1 MIELAAGAGFSFVW
15 RADAGRWLLEEGEAG
30 KKALPV
36 SGGPFRVGRSPDCEL
51 VLPHSEE
58 LCLTTSRWHCYLV
71 EAEGRWLINDGSLNA
86 VPETGLPK
94 PSISGTFLN
103 GRRLWQSAALQEGD
117 LIRIGPWECRVEGS
131 GRKTVDIDRLLKRI
145 GEESP
150 LDIESDRG
158 SKVGF
163 ESLDELFTKL
173 YRIKDNDESLAAILS
188 FSMEKISAAQV
199 AAVITFAPDGTPS
212 VRSAWQRGAGRL
224 LDFRFSSGLLSALP
238 ADRAFLLKSEIQD
251 GTKSQT
257 DHKISSGLLVPLR
270 GREERLGVL
279 YMDNRNHGGSFR
291 EEDLYLANALA
302 NVASLQLALERQ
314 TYLTHVEQNMT
325 QYFGPDVVRLIVE
338 YSRQGKPVSLGVKEI
353 EATVFFVDIQAF
365 SQFCRGRSPLEV
377 SELLNPYFEMAASAI
392 QAHGGHVDKFMGD
405 GVMGV
410 FGAAPVQDPR
420 LTRAN
425 HADHPTQAVLA
436 GRQLIAQ
443 WEKWSR
449 ARWGAA
455 LALRIGIST
464 GRLVIGNIGFPGRIE
479 YSALGDT
486 VNLASRME
494 HLALPNGI
502 AICDATRRRLGG
514 AFECVD
520 GGEEDVRGL
529 GLTKV
534 WRLAG
539 S

>member
-1 MIELAAGAGFSFVW
+1 MIELAGAGFSFVW
-15 RADAGRWLLEEGEAG
+15 RPDAGRWHNHGEGEAG
-30 KKALPV
+30 KKAAGV
-36 SGGPFRVGRSPDCEL
+36 RRPFQVGAPGLRL
-51 VLPHSEE
+51 VLPE

-103 GRRLWQSAALQEGD
+103 GRRLWQSAELQAGD
-117 LIRIGPWECRVEGS
+117 LIRIGSWECRVEGS

-158 SKVGF
+158 SKVSF

-173 YRIKDNDESLAAILS
+173 YRIKDNDEAWPRSSRLRWRRSRRRSRCGHHLRSRWDALGPLGLAA
-188 FSMEKISAAQV
+188 
-199 AAVITFAPDGTPS
+199 
-212 VRSAWQRGAGRL
+212 RRGPL

-353 EATVFFVDIQAF
+353 GATVFFDDIQAF

-377 SELLNPYFEMAASAI
+377 SELLNPYFGMAASAI
-392 QAHGGHVDKFMGD
+392 RRTAGHVDKFMGD

-410 FGAAPVQDPR
+410 FGARRSRPR
-420 LTRAN
+420 LTRTN

-502 AICDATRRRLGG
+502 AICDATRRRLVG